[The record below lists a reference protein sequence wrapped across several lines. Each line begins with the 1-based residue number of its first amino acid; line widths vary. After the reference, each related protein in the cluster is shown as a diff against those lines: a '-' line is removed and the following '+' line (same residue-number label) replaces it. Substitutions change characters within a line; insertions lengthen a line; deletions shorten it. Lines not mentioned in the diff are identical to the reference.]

1 MQSLDRFAS
10 ELHNCAVTMKAWGF
24 ESEWDSSQTLQSAF
38 KRLLLHLQHT
48 FNDRVNLHSE
58 DSFDT
63 RDKFEAFAEDAP
75 ARSGSRFGHILAE
88 AGMTNKRKGSQFG
101 KRRVFSPTCLEEPV
115 CKMKPSTAESC
126 TFCNEAHSLWICRPF
141 QCKTI
146 KGRRTFGIKH

>member
-88 AGMTNKRKGSQFG
+88 AGMTNKRKGVNSG
-101 KRRVFSPTCLEEPV
+101 REGFSPQP
-115 CKMKPSTAESC
+115 A
-126 TFCNEAHSLWICRPF
+126 
-141 QCKTI
+141 
-146 KGRRTFGIKH
+146 